1 MSRNL
6 LASDYKNIA
15 LGCLSVLLTCTM
27 AGVVYAIEQKMKYG
41 ITIGILLLVLDLII
55 FPLQSYIHT
64 SSPIGITGFISLSL
78 GVLLNYGY
86 GYLYYHF
93 SLNEN
98 SNSSEN
104 GINVLF
110 NTFVIPVIICY
121 FYAILK

>member
-1 MSRNL
+1 
-6 LASDYKNIA
+6 
-15 LGCLSVLLTCTM
+15 M

-86 GYLYYHF
+86 GYIYYHF